1 MSKPKRNKLIADS
14 NVQGAL
20 VWRLVSYWA
29 FAWLVVVMLVT
40 IVAAMFSIAAEGVTL
55 TAVLSRAMGHLWFP
69 VVISIMVLPIMVR
82 DCLRLS
88 NKFAGPVL
96 RFRRAM
102 QQLADGEQVQPIKLR
117 DGDFWQDLADDFN
130 RFLAQVQSNETESQ
144 EDEEELVASV

>member
-1 MSKPKRNKLIADS
+1 MSKPKRTKLIADS

-20 VWRLVSYWA
+20 VWRLLSYWA
-29 FAWLVVVMLVT
+29 FAWLVVLMLVT
-40 IVAAMFSIAAEGVTL
+40 IVAVMFSIVAEGVTV
-55 TAVLSRAMGHLWFP
+55 TTVLSRAMGHLWFP
-69 VVISIMVLPIMVR
+69 AIISIMVLPIMVR

-117 DGDFWQDLADDFN
+117 DGDFWQDLGNDFN
-130 RFLAQVQSNETESQ
+130 RVLAQVQPKEAVLK
-144 EDEEELVASV
+144 EDEEDLVARV